1 MNAPALVIAGAG
13 GFGRE
18 TAQTIHAINQ
28 VRPAWELLGHVDD
41 SPDLDGADVG
51 GLPVVG
57 PLDWLHSHDV
67 ATVITIGNPKNF
79 SLRAQIVNRLAL
91 PEARYATIVHPAAM
105 LASST
110 EVGHGTVISAACVTT
125 ADVTIGS
132 HVAMMPAC
140 VLTHDDVVES
150 FVTMGAGVRLAGS
163 VTIEAGAYIGAGALV
178 REQCR
183 VGRGAL
189 IGMGAVV
196 TTDVPAGE
204 TWAGVPAR
212 RIRSASSPQDA
223 DRPARTGGAS

>member
-1 MNAPALVIAGAG
+1 MSPPALVIAGAG

-18 TAQTIHAINQ
+18 TAQTVHAINL
-28 VRPAWELLGHVDD
+28 VHPTWELLGHLDD
-41 SPDLDGADVG
+41 NPDLGGADVG

-57 PLDWLHSHDV
+57 PLDWLISHDV
-67 ATVITIGNPKNF
+67 ATVVTIGSPKNF
-79 SLRAQIVNRLAL
+79 SLKAQIVSRLGL
-91 PEARYATIVHPAAM
+91 PESRFATIVHPTAA

-110 EVGHGTVISAACVTT
+110 TIGHGTVISAACVTT

-140 VLTHDDVVES
+140 VLTHDNVIES
-150 FVTMGAGVRLAGS
+150 FVTMGAGVRLAGT
-163 VTIEAGAYIGAGALV
+163 VTIESGAYVGAGAMI

-183 VGRGAL
+183 IGRGAL

-212 RIRSASSPQDA
+212 RIRSASTSRGA
-223 DRPARTGGAS
+223 DRPTRTGGAS